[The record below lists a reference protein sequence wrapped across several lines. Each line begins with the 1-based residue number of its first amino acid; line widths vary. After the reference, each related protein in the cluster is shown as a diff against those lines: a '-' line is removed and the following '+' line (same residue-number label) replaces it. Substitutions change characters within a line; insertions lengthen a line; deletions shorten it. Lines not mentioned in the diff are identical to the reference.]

1 MNIHWNKFVKYV
13 VIFALDIQLDCER
26 IFVIEVIDIYI
37 VYDIVYSNFVWMYEY
52 SQSIDNLWKINISAF
67 RGSDIRVI

>member
-1 MNIHWNKFVKYV
+1 MNTHWNKFVKYV